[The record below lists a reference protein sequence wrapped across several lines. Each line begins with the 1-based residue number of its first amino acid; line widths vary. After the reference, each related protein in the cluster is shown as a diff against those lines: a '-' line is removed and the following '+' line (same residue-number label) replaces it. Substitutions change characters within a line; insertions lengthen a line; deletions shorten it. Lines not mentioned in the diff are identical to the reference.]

1 MVIVVLIYGK
11 SIDLPYLSKV
21 STISAFDLDL
31 SPGKLM
37 NSIIIDRVSKAFGSF
52 QAISDVNLQIQQGSL
67 VALLGPSGSGK
78 STLLRLIAGLENP
91 DTGKIWISSRDVTHQ
106 DVRSRGIGFVFQ
118 HYALFKHMSVREN
131 IAFGLNL
138 RKTPK
143 ARVKERVE
151 ELLNLVQL
159 QGFGDRYPTQLSG
172 GQRQRV
178 ALARTLAVDPQVLL
192 LDEPFGALDAK
203 VRKEL
208 RAALRHLHE
217 RIDVTTIFVTH
228 DQEEAM
234 ELADEIVVINKG
246 RVEQVG
252 SPAEIYDHPA
262 TPFVMGFVGPVNV
275 LPSTANIFHRQSL
288 ESPDSQVFL
297 RPHDILIETQP
308 KENTT
313 PAKVD
318 RVVHLGWE
326 IEVELSLKDDC
337 AVTAYLTRDE
347 FDQLQLRSQQRVHIR
362 PKKVMAFSSEEQRQ
376 TAVAPV

>member
-1 MVIVVLIYGK
+1 MTSIV
-11 SIDLPYLSKV
+11 
-21 STISAFDLDL
+21 
-31 SPGKLM
+31 
-37 NSIIIDRVSKAFGSF
+37 IDRVSKAFGSF
-52 QAISDVNLQIQQGSL
+52 QAVDNVDLQIQKGSL

-78 STLLRLIAGLENP
+78 STLLRLIAGLEKP
-91 DTGKIWISSRDVTHQ
+91 DSGEIWISGQ
-106 DVRSRGIGFVFQ
+106 DMTNRNVRSRGIGFVFQ

-143 ARVKERVE
+143 ARIKERVE
-151 ELLNLVQL
+151 ELLHLVQL
-159 QGFGDRYPTQLSG
+159 QGFGDRYPAQLSG

-246 RVEQVG
+246 RIEQVG
-252 SPAEIYDHPA
+252 TPAAIYDRPA
-262 TPFVMGFVGPVNV
+262 TPFVMSFVGPVNV
-275 LPSTANIFHRQSL
+275 LTNTSSIFHRQNL
-288 ESPDSQVFL
+288 ESSSSQLFL

-308 KENTT
+308 QENTS

-326 IEVELSLKDDC
+326 IEVELSLKDDQL
-337 AVTAYLTRDE
+337 VTAYLTRE
-347 FDQLQLRSQQRVHIR
+347 QFDQLQLRSQQQVYIKPKRVIVF
-362 PKKVMAFSSEEQRQ
+362 PSEEPRQ
-376 TAVAPV
+376 IAVASV

>member
-1 MVIVVLIYGK
+1 MNNIV
-11 SIDLPYLSKV
+11 
-21 STISAFDLDL
+21 
-31 SPGKLM
+31 
-37 NSIIIDRVSKAFGSF
+37 IDRVSKTFGSF
-52 QAISDVNLQIQQGSL
+52 QAVDCVDLQIQQGSL

-91 DTGKIWISSRDVTHQ
+91 DSGKIWISGQDVTHRN
-106 DVRSRGIGFVFQ
+106 VRSRGIGFVFQ

-131 IAFGLNL
+131 IAFGLSL

-143 ARVKERVE
+143 ARIKERVE
-151 ELLNLVQL
+151 ELLDLVQL
-159 QGFGDRYPTQLSG
+159 QGFGDRYPAQLSG

-234 ELADEIVVINKG
+234 ELADEIVIINKG

-252 SPAEIYDHPA
+252 TSAEIYDHPA
-262 TPFVMGFVGPVNV
+262 TPFVMIFVGPVNV
-275 LPSTANIFHRQSL
+275 LPSTLSIFDHDL
-288 ESPDSQVFL
+288 ESSSSKVFL

-308 KENTT
+308 TENTT

-326 IEVELSLKDDC
+326 IEVELSLKDNH
-337 AVTAYLTRDE
+337 ALTAYLTRDE

-362 PKKVMAFSSEEQRQ
+362 PKKITAFSSQEQQQ
-376 TAVAPV
+376 TAVASV